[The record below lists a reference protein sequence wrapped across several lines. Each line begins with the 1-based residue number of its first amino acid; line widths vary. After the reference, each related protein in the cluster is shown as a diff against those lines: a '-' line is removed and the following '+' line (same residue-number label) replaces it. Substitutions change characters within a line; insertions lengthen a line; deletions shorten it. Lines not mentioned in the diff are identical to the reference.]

1 MFKRVLVKLS
11 GEALAG
17 DKGFGFEE
25 DTINK
30 IIDDIITASKNTQIN
45 IVVGGG
51 NFWRGRSKTSGFDRS
66 CADQIG
72 MLGTAMNGLYLS
84 DILRQK
90 GKVAKVFSPLPLGNI
105 TEQFTK
111 AKAEEN
117 LNNGG
122 INIFVCGVGHPFFST
137 DTIAALRAAELECDC
152 LMFAKNI
159 DGIYDCDP
167 NQNVNA
173 KKYSEISYRQIIA
186 DDLKAI
192 DISAMNICESES
204 ILSLVFALQ
213 EENSIIHACN
223 NDEMIYK
230 IGTLIKK

>member
-1 MFKRVLVKLS
+1 MFKRILIKLS

-17 DKGFGFEE
+17 EVGFGFEE
-25 DTINK
+25 KTINK
-30 IIDDIITASKNTQIN
+30 IVDDIVTASEKTQIN

-51 NFWRGRSKTSGFDRS
+51 NFWRGRSKSTGFDRS
-66 CADQIG
+66 RADQIG

-84 DILRQK
+84 DMFRQK
-90 GKVAKVFSPLPLGNI
+90 GKKAKVFSPQPLANI

-111 AKAEEN
+111 EKAEDN
-117 LNNGG
+117 LNQGG

-159 DGIYDCDP
+159 DGIYDSDP
-167 NQNVNA
+167 NQNSDA
-173 KKYSEISYRQIIA
+173 KKYSEITYRQIIK

-192 DISAMNICESES
+192 DISAMNICETES
-204 ILSLVFALQ
+204 ILSLVFALDA
-213 EENSIIHACN
+213 EKSIIHACN

-230 IGTLIKK
+230 IGTLIK